1 MQISR
6 KYYIINMYT
15 KMIGKE
21 RTIKMTAEMRN
32 LLITLSAIIIVLLLV
47 LILFGGKGPL
57 TKLLGFFLEDTG
69 KSADAQKSSYET
81 VIVMAKL
88 IRRSDDRLRIIESDG
103 SSRLVD
109 AYYELEFV
117 TRKGELL
124 KIECSRDA
132 YEKVPFNV
140 EGSLTYKH
148 NTLVKY
154 KFYEGIVYNEMEQ
167 ING

>member
-1 MQISR
+1 
-6 KYYIINMYT
+6 
-15 KMIGKE
+15 
-21 RTIKMTAEMRN
+21 MTAEMRN

-57 TKLLGFFLEDTG
+57 TKLIGFFFEDTG
-69 KSADAQKSSYET
+69 KSEDAQKNTYES
-81 VIVMAKL
+81 VVVMAKL
-88 IRRSDDRLRIIESDG
+88 IRRSDDRLRICESDG
-103 SSRLVD
+103 SYRLVD
-109 AYYELEFV
+109 EYYELEFV
-117 TRKGELL
+117 TRKGQLL

-154 KFYEGIVYNEMEQ
+154 KFYDGIVYNETEQ